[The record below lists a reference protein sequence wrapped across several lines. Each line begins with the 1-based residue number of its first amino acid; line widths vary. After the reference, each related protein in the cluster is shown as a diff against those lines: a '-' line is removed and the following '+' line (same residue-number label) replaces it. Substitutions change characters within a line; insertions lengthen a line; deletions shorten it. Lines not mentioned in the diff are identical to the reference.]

1 MNKFS
6 KMLFCSSLFLLLFP
20 TALVTAEPLENVPTS
35 ESTLGSMSKDI
46 LPESDQTIDSTSSSI
61 EKPEDTSTESIE
73 PKEVSE
79 SSSEVSQTMDDKISP
94 QADTPLKEGLP
105 NQLEPYD
112 IDKNFADAIRKW
124 YKSTSTPAPTPMTK
138 EFMETIGVLY
148 MRGNYPDETAKN
160 KLTSMKGLEFATNL
174 TQLYCNDN
182 LLTSLDVTKSPKL
195 NTLHCFNNKI
205 AGTLDVSGNI
215 SLARLHCYNNKITG
229 FGNMEKLVSLNIL
242 YCQDN
247 ELNSL
252 DVSKS
257 TALGE
262 LYCGGNPLLAS
273 LKAPIQLPKLDV
285 SNAPLLKDLD
295 LNNFY
300 NLVEFSCAGNN
311 IENLDLSGVL
321 GLPKLKK
328 LDCSNNLLSNLNL
341 ANCTALEELI
351 CDNNRFTNNVGFVKT
366 LKIISINGNVND
378 NEMLTIDLRS
388 HSKLEELSCSNSQV
402 SKLYLS
408 GATSLRDLNC
418 SSNKQLTELDVSA
431 SRNLT
436 TLDCNNNQLTALN
449 IKPNSK
455 LTKLDC
461 SVNKLSALNVGSNLN
476 LTELKCSSNQ
486 ISDITSANGL
496 SLLTTLDASNQE
508 VTTPRPFVSNDLE
521 ATVDVLR
528 TTAKTGLTASSVGMY
543 PIPSIVCTG
552 DTILLR
558 KINSSSFNNGN
569 INFSYAGTK
578 LAEGASSGKKDF
590 NGTISFY
597 DVSEISQELKPKQR
611 KVYTGEAVEW
621 TWKITGLSSIKAD
634 DIQATFKLPNGLEID
649 EDSIE
654 KNGIKATINDING
667 TNKLGSLSKNDSITF
682 TFKTRATGV
691 VGEALKPVG
700 RVDWDDA
707 TLAGPYHKEVEEE
720 IIISDD
726 QQSYTPKENK
736 DLALVST
743 PLIFNYGVQE
753 IHSTAKTYSLDSTR
767 YQTNTNVVTKG
778 FYTRMK
784 DDRTTSTGWKLTAKL
799 SEFTDSYGRKM
810 PNSTGAS
817 LKFTNLAIEKIIN
830 RDTSSEDIDPSLAGK
845 PSTVKASE
853 TLIVGQSAKTLVS
866 AKTGEGVGTWQ
877 LKMPF
882 NKISLNL
889 PPNAGEKKTTY
900 TAILTWS
907 LDDTP

>member
-61 EKPEDTSTESIE
+61 EKAEDTSTESIE

-79 SSSEVSQTMDDKISP
+79 SSSEVSRTLNDKVSP

-105 NQLEPYD
+105 GQEPYD
-112 IDKNFADAIRKW
+112 IDKNFADAIREW
-124 YKSTSTPAPTPMTK
+124 YTGTTTPAPTPITK
-138 EFMETIGVLY
+138 EFMEARGVLY
-148 MRGNYPDETAKN
+148 MEGTNKAEKK
-160 KLTSMKGLEFATNL
+160 KLTSLKGLEFATNL
-174 TQLYCNDN
+174 TQLYCEDN
-182 LLTSLDVTKSPKL
+182 LLTSLDVTKCPKL

-205 AGTLDVSGNI
+205 AGTLDVS
-215 SLARLHCYNNKITG
+215 SHKLLSYFYCYNNKITD
-229 FGNMEKLVSLNIL
+229 FGNSVPLGSFDRL

-247 ELNSL
+247 QLTSL
-252 DVSKS
+252 DVSSSSSLTDLK
-257 TALGE
+257 
-262 LYCGGNPLLAS
+262 CGGNPLTS
-273 LKAPIQLPKLDV
+273 LIMPIQLRKLDV
-285 SNAPLLKDLD
+285 SNAPDLKDLNLKDFWD
-295 LNNFY
+295 LEELNC
-300 NLVEFSCAGNN
+300 SGNQ
-311 IENLDLSGVL
+311 IENLSMNGVL
-321 GLPKLKK
+321 GLDRLKK
-328 LDCSNNLLSNLNL
+328 LVCSNNLLSSLDL
-341 ANCTALEELI
+341 SKCTALEELD
-351 CDNNRFTNNVGFVKT
+351 CDNNLLTTVGFVKT
-366 LKIISINGNVND
+366 LKKISINNNK
-378 NEMLTIDLRS
+378 MSTIDLRS
-388 HSKLEELSCSNSQV
+388 HSKLEELYCSNSQV
-402 SKLYLS
+402 SKLYLDVT
-408 GATSLRDLNC
+408 TSLRVLNC
-418 SSNKQLTELDVSA
+418 SSNELKELDVSA
-431 SRNLT
+431 SRDLT

-449 IKPNSK
+449 VSRNSN
-455 LTKLDC
+455 LTKLYC
-461 SVNKLSALNVGSNLN
+461 SGNKLSALNVGSNLN

-486 ISDITSANGL
+486 INDITSANGL
-496 SLLTTLDASNQE
+496 SLLSTLDASNQE

-528 TTAKTGLTASSVGMY
+528 TTAKKGLTASSVGMY

-569 INFSYAGTK
+569 INFSYSGTQ
-578 LAEGASSGKKDF
+578 LAEGASSGNKDF

-621 TWKITGLSSIKAD
+621 TWKITSLSSIKAD
-634 DIQATFKLPNGLEID
+634 AIQATFKLPNGLEID

-654 KNGIKATINDING
+654 KNGIKASINDING
-667 TNKLGSLSKNDSITF
+667 TNKLGSLSKDSSITF
-682 TFKTRATGV
+682 TFKSRATGV

-707 TLAGPYHKEVEEE
+707 TLAGPYHKEMEEE

-753 IHSTAKTYSLDSTR
+753 IHSTAKTYSLDSTW

-784 DDRTTSTGWKLTAKL
+784 DDRTTSSGWKLTAKL
-799 SEFTDSYGRKM
+799 SDFTDNYGRKM

-817 LKFTNLAIEKIIN
+817 LKFTNLAIEGIIN
-830 RDTSSEDIDPSLAGK
+830 RDTSSEAIDPMAAGK
-845 PSTVKASE
+845 PSTVRPSE

-866 AKTGEGVGTWQ
+866 AKTGEGGGTWQ
-877 LKMPF
+877 LRMPF

-889 PPNAGEKKTTY
+889 PANAGEKKTSY
-900 TAILTWS
+900 NAKLTWS

>member
-61 EKPEDTSTESIE
+61 EKAEDTSTESIE

-79 SSSEVSQTMDDKISP
+79 SSSEVSRTMDDKISP

-105 NQLEPYD
+105 GQEPYD
-112 IDKNFADAIRKW
+112 IDLNFANAIRRDVP
-124 YKSTSTPAPTPMTK
+124 SAPKPLTK
-138 EFMETIGVLY
+138 ESMEKITVLY
-148 MRGNYPDETAKN
+148 VEGTEKTEKN
-160 KLTSMKGLEFATNL
+160 KLTSLKGVEYATNL
-174 TQLYCNDN
+174 TQLYCEDN
-182 LLTSLDVTKSPKL
+182 LLTSLDVTKCL
-195 NTLHCFNNKI
+195 ELTTLHCFNNKI
-205 AGTLDVSGNI
+205 AGTLGVSGLEK
-215 SLARLHCYNNKITG
+215 LARLYCNNNKITG
-229 FGNMEKLVSLNIL
+229 FGNTEKLLSLNKL

-247 ELNSL
+247 LLTSL

-262 LYCGGNPLLAS
+262 LNCGTNPLLSS
-273 LKAPIQLPKLDV
+273 LKAPIQLPILDV

-300 NLVEFSCAGNN
+300 KLVEFHCEGNN
-311 IENLDLSGVL
+311 IENLKLDGAL
-321 GLPKLKK
+321 GLPRLEKLF
-328 LDCSNNLLSNLNL
+328 CSNNLLSSLDL
-341 ANCTALEELI
+341 SKCTVLEELR
-351 CDNNRFTNNVGFVKT
+351 CDNNQLTKVAFVKT
-366 LKIISINGNVND
+366 LKIISINNNK
-378 NEMLTIDLRS
+378 MSTIDLRS
-388 HSKLEELSCSNSQV
+388 HSKLEELYCSNSQV
-402 SKLYLS
+402 SKLYLDVT
-408 GATSLRDLNC
+408 TSLRVLNC
-418 SSNKQLTELDVSA
+418 SSNELKELDVSA
-431 SRNLT
+431 SRDLT

-558 KINSSSFNNGN
+558 KINLSSFNNGN

-649 EDSIE
+649 ETSIK
-654 KNGIKATINDING
+654 KNGIRASINDING
-667 TNKLGSLSKNDSITF
+667 TNKLGSLSKDSSITF
-682 TFKTRATGV
+682 TFKTQATGV

-736 DLALVST
+736 NLALVST
-743 PLIFNYGVQE
+743 PLNFNYGVQE
-753 IHSTAKTYSLDSTR
+753 IHSTPKTYNLDSTR
-767 YQTNTNVVTKG
+767 YQTNTNVVADG
-778 FYTRMK
+778 FYTRVK
-784 DDRTTSTGWKLTAKL
+784 DDRQTSSGWKLTAKL
-799 SEFTDSYGRKM
+799 SDFTDSYGRKM
-810 PNSTGAS
+810 PVPKDSEVS
-817 LKFTNLAIEKIIN
+817 LGFDNLKIGRVNN
-830 RDTSSEDIDPSLAGK
+830 RDTSSEAVDYPSTGK
-845 PSTVKASE
+845 PSTVKTNE
-853 TLIVGQSAKTLVS
+853 TLIAGQSAKTLVS

-877 LKMPF
+877 LMMPF
-882 NKISLNL
+882 EDISLNL
-889 PPNAGEKKTTY
+889 PANAGEKKTSY
-900 TAILTWS
+900 SAILTWS